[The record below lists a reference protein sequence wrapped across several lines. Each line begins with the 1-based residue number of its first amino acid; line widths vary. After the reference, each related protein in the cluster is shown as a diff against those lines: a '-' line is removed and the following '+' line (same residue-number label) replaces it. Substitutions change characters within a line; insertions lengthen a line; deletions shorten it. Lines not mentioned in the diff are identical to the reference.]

1 MSHWQSLL
9 IAVMDRNSENNMS
22 ENIGRQLS
30 VIADNMLWDEQSRS
44 LYTRMPP
51 PFMDGYDTQI
61 AWEFPL
67 VRALSDRVRVRAE
80 SLRRLRETR

>member
-1 MSHWQSLL
+1 
-9 IAVMDRNSENNMS
+9 MS

-30 VIADNMLWDEQSRS
+30 VIADNMPWDEQSRA
-44 LYTRMPP
+44 LYRRVPPP
-51 PFMDGYDTQI
+51 PFDYDTQI

-67 VRALSDRVRVRAE
+67 IRTLSDRVRVRAE